1 MSTIQDLI
9 NRGEY
14 LPMPENVRLEFER
27 MYVKPKEKKTDSLVK
42 DFATGMIA
50 GIFSAIPGAIAG
62 TASYFWASRTITPIK
77 DELGGF
83 ATLEEAVRACERGEG
98 EHVTMN
104 QSNIHTCRFKIKNFI
119 KKIPLFKLQTCTPTQ
134 GRVDDK
140 LALGGIAVLAGTL
153 ICLIPHPVAQVVG
166 GALIVSGLGTGGTA
180 LLDQS
185 EINEVLQ
192 GAQ

>member
-1 MSTIQDLI
+1 MTYETNIFLI
-9 NRGEY
+9 KATALISMALVGS
-14 LPMPENVRLEFER
+14 
-27 MYVKPKEKKTDSLVK
+27 YVIYVILN
-42 DFATGMIA
+42 
-50 GIFSAIPGAIAG
+50 
-62 TASYFWASRTITPIK
+62 K

-83 ATLEEAVRACERGEG
+83 ATFEEAVRACERGEG